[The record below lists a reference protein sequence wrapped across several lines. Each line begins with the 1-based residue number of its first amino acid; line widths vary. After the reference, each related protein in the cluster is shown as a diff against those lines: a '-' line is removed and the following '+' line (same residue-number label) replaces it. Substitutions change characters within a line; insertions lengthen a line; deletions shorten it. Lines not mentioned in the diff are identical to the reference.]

1 MKKEPLYILT
11 YDHGGYVLWNKEV
24 KPRLEKLEQWLEQF
38 PKLKIGLDYE
48 SFAFDE
54 YARIDPQINKTIA
67 RLLKKYPDRFGLGA
81 TTYGQPLSMFISEES
96 NVRQLTYSVRANEQH
111 FGVKPSV
118 YCISEFAL
126 HGQIPQLIA
135 GVGYEAAILRSHVMG
150 YGYTKTFDCAWGN
163 WMGKDGTEMPAVPTY
178 HKQGRGFNCTTLD
191 NWILSRWPRN
201 AGYELEDFQGR
212 FAKYTPL
219 LCSRYDDLTQDIEEI
234 CRYTQTKDDCEYVL
248 LEDLPDLYGEAT
260 EPLNMTDNDFHT
272 QMPWG
277 YCGNEIFNGCRQGEV
292 NALQGEKLNAFSV
305 LLGGESMQRES
316 EEAWKYIL
324 SAQHHDVTICGL
336 LDLARRFIPSSLAYS
351 DCTIKRSLQELS
363 KHFAHEDSDSVL
375 LVNPHAFPIDTW
387 VRVPV
392 EKACAV
398 ASAQSETADEH
409 DGNYLH
415 VRAVLPPLT
424 AQSFAL
430 TDAENETACAFIYNE
445 NSGELLT
452 DLYRLQ
458 LNENGIVGL
467 WDRKTDRL
475 LFGDP
480 DGALLSAVV
489 DGEDRNSNG
498 TWSVTVHP
506 HCAVCVQNGYIGAV
520 RFVFEMRFY
529 EGQRRIDCKTTFEIH
544 GNKVGRDGI
553 TQGRPASLTV
563 DGHHHEDK
571 LCFVAACNLSRDRKM
586 LRDVPFGIAE
596 WDGQLRKTEGYW
608 YPDDYILVDTPVS
621 HEESFNATT
630 YMSGTYWVAL
640 RDAQQGMAVFNKG
653 CMGSAIHG
661 NELRI
666 PLLYANLYL
675 CGTKMLDGIFE
686 DAFALYPFDS
696 QATEADVHKQ
706 AMLYNYEPVAHLV
719 KKGKGTRTAFTAA
732 DIEQCDNGIILTAM
746 YPENGHILMR
756 FCNYSDEKQVLSLRP
771 AVGTVTAETDLLGN
785 IKSETD
791 ARNITFGP
799 WQIRTLRIETECS
812 ASV

>member
-1 MKKEPLYILT
+1 M
-11 YDHGGYVLWNKEV
+11 
-24 KPRLEKLEQWLEQF
+24 
-38 PKLKIGLDYE
+38 
-48 SFAFDE
+48 
-54 YARIDPQINKTIA
+54 
-67 RLLKKYPDRFGLGA
+67 
-81 TTYGQPLSMFISEES
+81 
-96 NVRQLTYSVRANEQH
+96 
-111 FGVKPSV
+111 
-118 YCISEFAL
+118 
-126 HGQIPQLIA
+126 
-135 GVGYEAAILRSHVMG
+135 
-150 YGYTKTFDCAWGN
+150 
-163 WMGKDGTEMPAVPTY
+163 
-178 HKQGRGFNCTTLD
+178 
-191 NWILSRWPRN
+191 
-201 AGYELEDFQGR
+201 EDFQGR

-324 SAQHHDVTICGL
+324 AAQHHDVTICGL

-392 EKACAV
+392 ENVCAV
-398 ASAQSETADEH
+398 ASVQSETADEH

-430 TDAENETACAFIYNE
+430 TDAETETACAFTYNE

-475 LFGDP
+475 LFGNP

-563 DGHHHEDK
+563 DGHHHED
-571 LCFVAACNLSRDRKM
+571 
-586 LRDVPFGIAE
+586 
-596 WDGQLRKTEGYW
+596 
-608 YPDDYILVDTPVS
+608 
-621 HEESFNATT
+621 
-630 YMSGTYWVAL
+630 
-640 RDAQQGMAVFNKG
+640 
-653 CMGSAIHG
+653 
-661 NELRI
+661 
-666 PLLYANLYL
+666 
-675 CGTKMLDGIFE
+675 
-686 DAFALYPFDS
+686 
-696 QATEADVHKQ
+696 
-706 AMLYNYEPVAHLV
+706 
-719 KKGKGTRTAFTAA
+719 
-732 DIEQCDNGIILTAM
+732 
-746 YPENGHILMR
+746 
-756 FCNYSDEKQVLSLRP
+756 
-771 AVGTVTAETDLLGN
+771 
-785 IKSETD
+785 
-791 ARNITFGP
+791 
-799 WQIRTLRIETECS
+799 
-812 ASV
+812 